1 MNPPV
6 LGLDLAQATFVA
18 ALQFSEQQVLQQSF
32 ANTPSGF
39 RKLGV
44 WLHQHLASPL
54 RVGLECTNTYAE
66 PLAEWLHQHGHT
78 VHLLNPERLA
88 HYAKAIGQRNK
99 TDPADAVTIAR
110 FVARHADLT
119 VWVPP
124 LPEQKS
130 LRSLTRTRQQLT
142 QVATGVSNQL
152 RTAGPEGGKHLAQV
166 LQGIR
171 RELVAIGKAILA
183 LLRAHRHLHEQVLRL
198 MTLKGI
204 GLVTAAVLIAEL
216 PPVTAQTDPRTLCA
230 WAGLTP
236 RRCQSGNRE
245 GRAHLGRKGNAYVRQ
260 ALFMPALVAKRYNPL
275 LQRFAQELAERG
287 KTNRAILGAL
297 SHKMLRILVGML
309 RTKTDF
315 DPNWSPQKT

>member
-99 TDPADAVTIAR
+99 TDPADAVTIAEYLNLLDER
-110 FVARHADLT
+110 LDLAT
-119 VWVPP
+119 GGNSTNYGGGGYSFNLAATYDFQQRLKGFGVT
-124 LPEQKS
+124 LTTLYKS
-130 LRSLTRTRQQLT
+130 GAYTGTYDVREGG
-142 QVATGVSNQL
+142 VATG
-152 RTAGPEGGKHLAQV
+152 K
-166 LQGIR
+166 
-171 RELVAIGKAILA
+171 
-183 LLRAHRHLHEQVLRL
+183 LL
-198 MTLKGI
+198 G
-204 GLVTAAVLIAEL
+204 
-216 PPVTAQTDPRTLCA
+216 
-230 WAGLTP
+230 
-236 RRCQSGNRE
+236 
-245 GRAHLGRKGNAYVRQ
+245 
-260 ALFMPALVAKRYNPL
+260 AKPL
-275 LQRFAQELAERG
+275 LGNTVDVSRVE
-287 KTNRAILGAL
+287 
-297 SHKMLRILVGML
+297 
-309 RTKTDF
+309 
-315 DPNWSPQKT
+315 